1 MALEH
6 FPNLVTMFFTRARE
20 QGDAPFLFWKEDGQ
34 WRALSWTET
43 ARKVAALAEALR
55 GLGLEKCDR
64 VMLVSENRPEW
75 AIADLAIMAAGC
87 ITVPAYTSN
96 TTGDHAHVLN
106 DSGAR
111 ATIVSTAALAKTL
124 LPAVARTSECEMVI
138 ALEHLPR
145 ERVGNVRLYEWDSLV
160 ADCPGDVTAA
170 ERAAEDLKRE
180 DLACLIY
187 TSGTGGSPRGV
198 RQHHGAI
205 LHNCAGAGDII
216 IGDFYKSQEVFLS
229 LLPLSHSYE
238 HTAGLHFPISLSA
251 QIYYAESI
259 EKLAA
264 NLEEAAP
271 TIMVVVPRLFELLRA
286 RILKQFEKQG
296 KAAQWLLAQA
306 LALDAKPK
314 RSMLDKPLDLLLD
327 ATVRKKVR
335 ARFGG
340 RNKALVSGGAPLNPE
355 VGRFF
360 QALGLTLLQGY
371 GQTEAGPLISVN
383 RPRAGIKLDTVGPA
397 VMGCEVKIAEDGEIL
412 CRGENVMHGY
422 WRNDAESARVLADG
436 WLHTGDVGHLDEKG
450 RIVIT
455 DRKKDL
461 IVNDKG
467 DNVSPQRVEGM
478 LTLEPEIAQ
487 AMVVG
492 DRRPYLVGLVVPDKE
507 WEASLPP
514 GTDIAKAMMAAVD
527 RVNAGLSVIEKVRRV
542 LVADEAFTIEN
553 GALTPSLK
561 VRRHVLRERYG
572 ERLDALY
579 GGKG

>member
-1 MALEH
+1 MAIER
-6 FPNLVTMFFTRARE
+6 FPNLVTMFFTRVAE
-20 QGDAPFLFWKEDGQ
+20 YGDAPFLSWKQDGA
-34 WRALSWTET
+34 WRSLSWAET
-43 ARKVAALAEALR
+43 AQRVAALSEALR
-55 GLGLEKCDR
+55 GLGLQRCDR

-87 ITVPAYTSN
+87 VTVPVYTSN
-96 TTGDHAHVLN
+96 TERDHAHVLG

-111 ATIVSTAALAKTL
+111 AVIVSTATLAKTL
-124 LPAVARTSECEMVI
+124 LPAVARSSECEMLI
-138 ALEHLPR
+138 ALEPLAR
-145 ERVGNVRLYEWDSLV
+145 ERVGNVRIHQWDALV
-160 ADCPGDVTAA
+160 ADQPGDVA
-170 ERAAEDLKRE
+170 RAAA
-180 DLACLIY
+180 LATDTRTDIACIIY

-205 LHNCAGAGDII
+205 LHNCAAAEDII
-216 IGDFYKSQEVFLS
+216 NGDFGRSPEIFLS

-238 HTAGLHFPISLSA
+238 HTAGLHFPISLGA
-251 QIYYAESI
+251 QIHYAESI
-259 EKLAA
+259 EKLAS
-264 NLEEAAP
+264 NLEEVAP
-271 TIMVVVPRLFELLRA
+271 TIMIVVPRLFELLRG
-286 RILKQFEKQG
+286 RILKQIEKQG
-296 KAAQWLLAQA
+296 KTAQWLLAQA

-314 RSMLDKPLDLLLD
+314 KSIADKPLDLLLD
-327 ATVRKKVR
+327 LTIRKKVK

-371 GQTEAGPLISVN
+371 GQTEAGPLIAVN

-397 VMGCEVKIAEDGEIL
+397 VLGCEVRIAEDGEIL
-412 CRGENVMHGY
+412 VRGENVMQGY
-422 WRNDAESARVLADG
+422 WRNDAESARVLVDG
-436 WLHTGDVGHLDEKG
+436 WLHTGDVGHLDEAQ

-487 AMVVG
+487 AMVIG

-507 WEASLPP
+507 WEAALPP
-514 GTDIAKAMMAAVD
+514 GTDVHKAVMAAVD

-542 LVADEAFTIEN
+542 QVADEPFTIEN

-572 ERLDALY
+572 DRLDALY
-579 GGKG
+579 GAKS